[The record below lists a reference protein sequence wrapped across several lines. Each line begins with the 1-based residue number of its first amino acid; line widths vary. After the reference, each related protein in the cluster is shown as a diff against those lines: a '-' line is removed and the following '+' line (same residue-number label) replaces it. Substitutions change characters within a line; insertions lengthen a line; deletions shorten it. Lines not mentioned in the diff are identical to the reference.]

1 MSACLLELA
10 SYFFLLFLKTVS
22 VSQIHKSLHWH
33 WLNEASLVP
42 IPSMYDVNLVNPDVT
57 LKRKHVLIVKWYL
70 YVQICKLFF
79 EHHTEKAQ
87 TDWWWNRKN
96 PTPWNFVNP
105 WSLLPFP
112 VITLVLHTWQ
122 NLFLSLVCKSWFQ
135 VRLWLVWAT
144 TLQSRMWRAAKGH
157 RWELQGSPGG
167 VWNHALI
174 LYKCLI
180 FQNLAAFGAAI
191 TSRLSLSPAVLQ
203 HFYPACSFFL
213 LIFAISSVTPFSHIR
228 NAWRGFLTAS
238 LKCFLLL
245 LGNSCCLPT
254 CSVCS
259 CYCCLVPSQ

>member
-57 LKRKHVLIVKWYL
+57 LKRKHTLIVKWYL

-79 EHHTEKAQ
+79 EHHIEKAQ
-87 TDWWWNRKN
+87 TDDGETGRILLHETVCK
-96 PTPWNFVNP
+96 
-105 WSLLPFP
+105 SLKPAAFSCCY
-112 VITLVLHTWQ
+112 TLVLHTWQ
-122 NLFLSLVCKSWFQ
+122 NLFLSLLCKSWFQ

-191 TSRLSLSPAVLQ
+191 TSRLSLSSAVLQ

-228 NAWRGFLTAS
+228 NAWQGFLTAS

-254 CSVCS
+254 CSS
-259 CYCCLVPSQ
+259 LFMLL